1 MNRSLLITLV
11 VFALSA
17 CGGSNGSSAVATT
30 TATTCVQSVTP
41 PIAEVVSTV
50 TLIQVKPSSASSCVT
65 VSDTASQAYIDSSAV
80 SKGLLAIF
88 LPGTGGTPEDF
99 PAFLK
104 RGAARG
110 YHMIGLS
117 YVNPQGISDLCDA
130 VDGDTSCTGSA
141 REEGLT
147 GQDVSAAISIAK
159 EDSIEARLAAL
170 LKYLSFHRPNDGWG
184 QYLDTQNAI
193 RWEKISVSG
202 NSQGAGYA
210 GYIGKTRRVF
220 RVGMYAGPSDW
231 VKKTNQA
238 PVWFSLNSQTPAVA
252 YFGYN
257 HIPDSIANR
266 SGDPDQV
273 TKVWGASTLF
283 NMQGA
288 VTNTSGAAASSTPR
302 FGGSQRLSTSACAA
316 LDATNQHN
324 CPMFRG
330 NEVVWDYVSFP

>member
-1 MNRSLLITLV
+1 MNRWISTGLL
-11 VFALSA
+11 ALSISA
-17 CGGSNGSSAVATT
+17 CGGTGGSNAVATVPT
-30 TATTCVQSVTP
+30 STCVQSTTP
-41 PIAEVVSTV
+41 PTAEVTSTV

-65 VSDTASQAYIDSSAV
+65 VSDNASQAYIDSSAA

-88 LPGTGGTPEDF
+88 LPGTGGLPEDF

-130 VDGDTSCTGSA
+130 VDGDINCTGAA

-147 GQDVSAAISIAK
+147 GQDVSSAISITK

-184 QYLDTQNAI
+184 QYLDAQNAI

-210 GYIGKTRRVF
+210 GYIGKTRKVF

-238 PVWFSLNSQTPAVA
+238 AAWFSLISQTPSTA

-273 TKVWGASTLF
+273 TKVWGAPALF

-288 VTNTSGAAASSTPR
+288 VTNTSGSAALLTPR
-302 FGGSQRLSTSACAA
+302 FGGSQRLSTTSCAA
-316 LDATNQHN
+316 LDATGQHN